1 MVALIDYENVNSK
14 GLKGI
19 ENLSSNDKIYFFN
32 KENSTIT
39 VSLHKKLE
47 SSKVTR
53 EYVCVKAS
61 TKNALDFQLV
71 AQLALLCAECP
82 DEKYSIISDDGGF
95 DAAIQFLNKYKISRY
110 SNLAYAKTETKKS
123 PTVEEVKAL
132 LPEYSDK
139 ADEIAEIIDKFKTK
153 QAINNNLMKKFKSE
167 QVGKIYKT
175 LKPLLVNK
183 T

>member
-1 MVALIDYENVNSK
+1 MIALIDYENVNSK

-19 ENLSSNDKIYFFN
+19 ENLSSNDHIYLFH

-39 VSLHKKLE
+39 ISIHKKLE
-47 SSKVTR
+47 ASKVTK

-71 AQLALLCAECP
+71 AKLGLLCAQKP
-82 DEKYSIISDDGGF
+82 NDKYRIISNDGGF
-95 DAAIQFLNKYKISRY
+95 DAAIAYLSDYNISRY
-110 SNLAYAKTETKKS
+110 SNLACAKAETTKT
-123 PTVEEVKAL
+123 PTIEEVKTL
-132 LPEYSDK
+132 LPQYIDSAED
-139 ADEIAEIIDKFKTK
+139 IAEIIDKFKTK

-167 QVGKIYKT
+167 QVGKIYKA
-175 LKPLLVNK
+175 LKPLLKDK